1 MVRFNGMVN
10 PLHAGTGV
18 GDPMMASDANTR
30 AVRNPVS
37 PRTPHIVGEF
47 DRSCTR
53 RASSGWCS
61 LMARHV
67 DGLPPSAISNLDL
80 GSERLNRPKILSQLK
95 LLKGL
100 GRIPLVVISRGI
112 GASDAW
118 EEAQDE
124 MADLSTSSR
133 HVIAEDSDH
142 WIQLRQPDVVIRQI
156 LTVLHT
162 IRRHV

>member
-1 MVRFNGMVN
+1 MPDLAEDLVDLMEAALIPGPYIIVGHSFGGLSARYFALLHPESVIGMV
-10 PLHAGTGV
+10 L
-18 GDPMMASDANTR
+18 
-30 AVRNPVS
+30 
-37 PRTPHIVGEF
+37 
-47 DRSCTR
+47 
-53 RASSGWCS
+53 
-61 LMARHV
+61 V
-67 DGLPPSAISNLDL
+67 DGSPPSAITDLDL
-80 GSERLNRPKILSQLK
+80 GSERLDRPKVLSQLK

-118 EEAQDE
+118 EEAQDQ
-124 MADLSTSSR
+124 MADLSTRSR

-156 LTVLHT
+156 LTVRHT